1 MSQQKLVSVD
11 EYARMKGVSK
21 SHIYSLMK
29 GSLADRVV
37 KKNGTKF
44 IDISD
49 RADPEQ
55 EKKTSNEK
63 QQTPAQQA
71 ESKEEVEKKEEQQSK
86 EAEYKA
92 EIERLQKELE
102 TEREYSR
109 TKDNKMMELMEK
121 VLELTENT
129 QKLTARV
136 QEQQVMLQQKEQH
149 PILITDGTE
158 KKSWFSRFKRK
169 K

>member
-29 GSLADRVV
+29 DSLADRVV

-49 RADPEQ
+49 RADQEQ

-63 QQTPAQQA
+63 GRAIPGASMA
-71 ESKEEVEKKEEQQSK
+71 LRW
-86 EAEYKA
+86 
-92 EIERLQKELE
+92 ERLMDAF
-102 TEREYSR
+102 S
-109 TKDNKMMELMEK
+109 
-121 VLELTENT
+121 
-129 QKLTARV
+129 ASC
-136 QEQQVMLQQKEQH
+136 
-149 PILITDGTE
+149 
-158 KKSWFSRFKRK
+158 SWDIPRIFRSVEIAIPNCMNLSRFLNAASLLICITCLCSNYTLF
-169 K
+169 